1 MRHLG
6 SDTDVAVIRAD
17 STPSADGPEA
27 GAFPLSMPQLGLW
40 TAEHMD
46 LGGSA
51 SISAQY
57 SEIVGAIDIPLF
69 ERASRQVLE
78 ETEALRLCFGEV
90 AGQPQQWVLPLGNWS
105 LPVIDLSGEHEPY
118 LAAVTW
124 MQHQGAQPIDPRSG
138 CAFRWTLLRLEP
150 SRFVWSFQVH
160 HLITDGFGRNL
171 VWRRLEEV
179 YAALAAHEPAPPV
192 ELEPLRQ
199 RFAEEQAYYR
209 SVSFDADRR
218 FFSALLAQRPACVSM
233 SRKPAAATRKFR
245 RETICLVESTTAGL
259 RAAVAGASL
268 ARLLVAAVALLQ
280 RSELGGDDIVI
291 GLVVSAR
298 VTQADRRTPSMLTN
312 VVPLRLHLDDAMT
325 IDGLLTQAAG
335 AIRAMMPHQRY
346 PSQALRRDLRLL
358 PMEPDA
364 YSVTVNF
371 MPFDSGH
378 SFAGHPASTHNLSH
392 GPISDLVVAVF
403 DAPGSAELRV
413 DLNGN
418 ADLYESVELTGLTR
432 RLHAILAEF
441 AARAGNRSI
450 ATLRDAVAK
459 PPSPMPVL
467 AEMAPL
473 EAWGRNERPYPK
485 GRTVV
490 ELFTEVALARP
501 QAVALIAGPQRWN
514 YQELDECA
522 NAVADEL
529 HRCGV
534 TRGEHVPL
542 LLPRGAPLIICQLG
556 VLKLGAVYVPIE
568 PGLPTERRTRL
579 LKLLR
584 ARVGIGAGVSAA
596 TSLQWLLG
604 SVSERRQAAPPPA
617 PALSAED
624 AAYVMFTSGSTG
636 QPKGVVV
643 PHRGIVRL
651 VRGQDFVGM
660 GSEESWLQLA
670 PTSFDASTLE
680 IWAPLL
686 NGGRC
691 IVVEADVP
699 TPALLSAVIAREGAR
714 SAFLTTSLFNVL
726 VDESPEC
733 LAGLRQILVGGE
745 ALSPAH
751 VRRALERLPGVR
763 LMNVY
768 GPTENTTFTCC
779 HPITH
784 ADVAPGRS
792 VPIGRPIGNSTVEV
806 LDDEGNVLPIG
817 VAGELVTGGDGVAL
831 GYLGLP
837 EQTKLSFIP
846 DPKSATPQ
854 ARRYRTGDVM
864 RWRNDG
870 LLEFLG
876 RIDEQLKINGYRI
889 EPGEIA
895 AVLAEHPGVRRA
907 AVVPRKTRT
916 GETRLLAYVVP
927 EAGHEGKELPLRLA
941 QHLAERLPPYMMV
954 ASFVCIDAL
963 PLKPNGKLD
972 VAALQ
977 EATAY
982 SAPPVPLPS
991 AGSGSDDVVLALMA
1005 ELLSRPVGRDDNLY
1019 ALGADS
1025 LDFIRL
1031 VARLQSGLD
1040 IKLSIGEVMKRG
1052 DVADILELVSRQHR
1066 PVGENVAEGPRSEQC
1081 SPWQTWAARLRS
1093 KWLSSCA
1100 TWAAKCRWW

>member
-1 MRHLG
+1 MRDLD
-6 SDTDVAVIRAD
+6 SDTHTPVIRAD
-17 STPSADGPEA
+17 STPAAEAPAA
-27 GAFPLSMPQLGLW
+27 GAFALSMPQLGLW
-40 TAEHMD
+40 AAEHMH

-51 SISAQY
+51 GISAQY
-57 SEIVGAIDIPLF
+57 SEILGAIDIPLF

-90 AGQPQQWVLPLGNWS
+90 AGQPQQWVVPPGDWS
-105 LPVIDLSGEHEPY
+105 LPVVDLSEEQQPSS
-118 LAAVTW
+118 AAVAW
-124 MQHQGAQPIDPRSG
+124 MQQQRAQPIDPRCG
-138 CAFRWTLLRLEP
+138 RAFRWTLLRLAP

-160 HLITDGFGRNL
+160 HLIMDGFGRNL
-171 VWRRLEEV
+171 IWRRLEQV
-179 YAALAAHEPAPPV
+179 YAALAAHELAPPV

-199 RFAEEQAYYR
+199 RFADEQAYYR
-209 SVSFDADRR
+209 SADFEADRR
-218 FFSALLAQRPACVSM
+218 FFSALLAQRPACVSL
-233 SRKPAAATRKFR
+233 SRKPAAASRDFR
-245 RETICLVESTTAGL
+245 RETTRVVEPTTAGL
-259 RAAVAGASL
+259 REAARGGSL
-268 ARLLVAAVALLQ
+268 ARVMVAAAALLQ

-298 VTQADRRTPSMLTN
+298 VTPADRRTPSMLTN
-312 VVPLRLHLDDAMT
+312 IVPLRLQLDEAMT
-325 IDGLLTQAAG
+325 IDELLSHAAS
-335 AIRAMMPHQRY
+335 AIRATMPHQRY
-346 PSQALRRDLRLL
+346 PSQALRRDLHLR
-358 PMEPDA
+358 PMAADA
-364 YSVTVNF
+364 YSLTVNF
-371 MPFDSGH
+371 MPFDSGR

-392 GPISDLVVAVF
+392 GPISDLVVAMF

-418 ADLYESVELTGLTR
+418 VELYEGAELARLTR
-432 RLHAILAEF
+432 RLDAILAQL
-441 AARAGNRSI
+441 AAPGGNRSI
-450 ATLRDAVAK
+450 AALLEAVTARTA
-459 PPSPMPVL
+459 PVPVL
-467 AEMAPL
+467 AERSLL

-490 ELFTEVALARP
+490 ELFTEMARARP
-501 QAVALIAGPQRWN
+501 QAVALIAGAQRWS

-522 NAVADEL
+522 NAVAAEL

-534 TRGEHVPL
+534 THGEHVPL
-542 LLPRGAPLIICQLG
+542 LLPRGAALIICQLG

-568 PGLPTERRTRL
+568 PGLPAERHRRL

-584 ARVGIGAGVSAA
+584 ARVGIGAAGSAA
-596 TSLQWLLG
+596 TSLHWLPG

-617 PALSAED
+617 PGSSAED

-643 PHRGIVRL
+643 PHRGIARL

-660 GSEESWLQLA
+660 GPEESWLQMA

-699 TPALLSAVIAREGAR
+699 TPALLSAVIAREGVS
-714 SAFLTTSLFNVL
+714 SAYLTASLFNVL
-726 VDESPEC
+726 VDERPEC
-733 LAGLRQILVGGE
+733 LAGLRLILIGGE
-745 ALSPAH
+745 ALSPPH

-763 LMNVY
+763 LMNGY
-768 GPTENTTFTCC
+768 GPTENTTITCC
-779 HPITH
+779 HPITP

-792 VPIGRPIGNSTVEV
+792 VPIGRPVGNSTVQV
-806 LDDEGNVLPIG
+806 LDGEGHMAPIG

-837 EQTKLSFIP
+837 EQTALSFIP
-846 DPKSATPQ
+846 DLTSATPH
-854 ARRYRTGDVM
+854 ARRYRTGDLA
-864 RWRNDG
+864 RWRHDG

-907 AVVPRKTRT
+907 AVVPRKTGT
-916 GETRLLAYVVP
+916 ADTRLLAYVVP
-927 EAGHEGKELPLRLA
+927 EAAHQGNELSARLA

-954 ASFVCIDAL
+954 ASFVYIDAL

-972 VAALQ
+972 VAALP
-977 EATAY
+977 EPTAY
-982 SAPPVPLPS
+982 SAPAATSPS
-991 AGSGSDDVVLALMA
+991 TGPGSDDAVLALMA
-1005 ELLSRPVGRDDNLY
+1005 ELLSQPVAREDNLY

-1025 LDFIRL
+1025 LGFIRL
-1031 VARLQSGLD
+1031 VERLESRLGV
-1040 IKLSIGEVMKRG
+1040 KLSIGEVMKG
-1052 DVADILELVSRQHR
+1052 GEVAEILELVGQR
-1066 PVGENVAEGPRSEQC
+1066 C
-1081 SPWQTWAARLRS
+1081 RL
-1093 KWLSSCA
+1093 
-1100 TWAAKCRWW
+1100 TG

>member
-1 MRHLG
+1 MPAFRPN
-6 SDTDVAVIRAD
+6 
-17 STPSADGPEA
+17 TPRLPA
-27 GAFPLSMPQLGLW
+27 PLRSP
-40 TAEHMD
+40 
-46 LGGSA
+46 
-51 SISAQY
+51 
-57 SEIVGAIDIPLF
+57 F
-69 ERASRQVLE
+69 ERASRQLLE
-78 ETEALRLCFGEV
+78 ETEALRLCFGQV
-90 AGQPQQWVLPLGNWS
+90 AGQPQQWVLPAENWI

-118 LAAVTW
+118 SAAVAW
-124 MQHQGAQPIDPRSG
+124 MQHQRAQPIDLRSG

-160 HLITDGFGRNL
+160 HLIIDGFGRNL
-171 VWRRLEEV
+171 VWRRLQEV
-179 YAALAAHEPAPPV
+179 YAALAADQPSPPV
-192 ELEPLRQ
+192 EHEPLRQ

-209 SVSFDADRR
+209 SASFDADRS
-218 FFSALLAQRPACVSM
+218 FFSELLAQRPACVSM
-233 SRKPAAATRKFR
+233 SRKPAATTRTFR
-245 RETICLVESTTAGL
+245 RETACLAQSTTAGL

-268 ARLLVAAVALLQ
+268 ARLFVTAAALLQ
-280 RSELGGDDIVI
+280 RSELGVDDIVI
-291 GLVVSAR
+291 GLAVSAR
-298 VTQADRRTPSMLTN
+298 VTPADRRTPSMLTN

-325 IDGLLTQAAG
+325 IDELLTQAAG

-392 GPISDLVVAVF
+392 GPISDLVVAMF

-418 ADLYESVELTGLTR
+418 TDLYESVELAGLTR
-432 RLHAILAEF
+432 RLHAILEQL

-450 ATLRDAVAK
+450 ATLLDAVTA
-459 PPSPMPVL
+459 PTSPMPDL
-467 AEMAPL
+467 ADLTRL

-501 QAVALIAGPQRWN
+501 QAVALIAGPRRWS

-522 NAVADEL
+522 NAVAEEL
-529 HRCGV
+529 HRRGV

-542 LLPRGAPLIICQLG
+542 LLSRGVPLIICQLG

-568 PGLPTERRTRL
+568 PGLPTGRRTRL
-579 LKLLR
+579 LNLLH
-584 ARVGIGAGVSAA
+584 ARVGIGTAESPAS
-596 TSLQWLLG
+596 TLQWLPG
-604 SVSERRQAAPPPA
+604 SVAERRQATPPPV
-617 PALSAED
+617 PASSAED

-636 QPKGVVV
+636 QPKGVVI

-651 VRGQDFVGM
+651 VRGQDYVGA
-660 GSEESWLQLA
+660 GPEEAWLQLA
-670 PTSFDASTLE
+670 SASFDAATLE

-691 IVVEADVP
+691 IVLEEDVP

-714 SAFLTTSLFNVL
+714 SAVLTTSLFNVL

-733 LAGLRQILVGGE
+733 LAGLRQLLVGGE

-751 VRRALERLPGVR
+751 IRRALERLPGVR
-763 LMNVY
+763 LMNAY

-779 HPITH
+779 HPITD
-784 ADVAPGRS
+784 ADVAPGGS
-792 VPIGRPIGNSTVEV
+792 VPIGRPIANSTVQV
-806 LDDEGNVLPIG
+806 LDGEGNVLPIG

-837 EQTKLSFIP
+837 EQTELSFIP
-846 DPKSATPQ
+846 DPTSATPQ
-854 ARRYRTGDVM
+854 GLRYRTGDLV
-864 RWRNDG
+864 RWRTDG

-876 RIDEQLKINGYRI
+876 RIDEQLKINGYRV

-907 AVVPRKTRT
+907 AVVPHKSRT
-916 GETRLLAYVVP
+916 GGTQLLAYVVP

-941 QHLAERLPPYMMV
+941 QHLAERLPPYMTV
-954 ASFVCIDAL
+954 ASFVCVDVL

-972 VAALQ
+972 VAVLR
-977 EATAY
+977 ETTAHP
-982 SAPPVPLPS
+982 APAAPLPG
-991 AGSGSDDVVLALMA
+991 AGSGSDGVVLALMA
-1005 ELLSRPVGRDDNLY
+1005 ELLSRPVAREDNLY

-1025 LDFIRL
+1025 LGFIRL
-1031 VARLQSGLD
+1031 VARLQSGLG
-1040 IKLSIGEVMKRG
+1040 IKLSIVEVMKRG

-1066 PVGENVAEGPRSEQC
+1066 PHGENAVDGPRSEHR

-1093 KWLSSCA
+1093 KWLSSRA
-1100 TWAAKCRWW
+1100 AAAAKYPLVVTLDAVEPR